1 MTGPTHSTSAG
12 QRDRTA
18 QLLRPLPL
26 PRMYP
31 PLSLFSARVPHA
43 HLLPEQGEVFLVRD
57 EAEHDEVGVEAVE
70 AVPQVVPPV
79 RLCLSRLADV
89 VHHLEQG
96 PKYTVRSKQVSA
108 SVCTP
113 KLTEREKNTFQ

>member
-1 MTGPTHSTSAG
+1 
-12 QRDRTA
+12 
-18 QLLRPLPL
+18 
-26 PRMYP
+26 MYP

-43 HLLPEQGEVFLVRD
+43 HLLPEQGEVLLVRD
-57 EAEHDEVGVEAVE
+57 EAEHDEVGIEAVE

-96 PKYTVRSKQVSA
+96 QNTRYEAMVTSSCQHQCVFPRTTNLTSTNVGGTQ
-108 SVCTP
+108 
-113 KLTEREKNTFQ
+113 KLRRV